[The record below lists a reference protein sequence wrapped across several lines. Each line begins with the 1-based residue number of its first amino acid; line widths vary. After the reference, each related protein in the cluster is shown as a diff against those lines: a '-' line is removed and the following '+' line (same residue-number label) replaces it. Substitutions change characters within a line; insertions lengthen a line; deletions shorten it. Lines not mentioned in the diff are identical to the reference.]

1 MMHWIDNAL
10 DPVLASCSPECMQFW
25 QVVGIWF
32 SGVATSMAVIV
43 ALLLARRDR
52 VRLSISAQHHAQ
64 VSDTEQYSPD
74 LLLFTIRNLGH
85 RPATVDSIVWRPRP
99 WLRTRVIQLF
109 PFGYAE
115 PPVTI
120 PANDSAIFRLPINEP
135 PEYWADNFARSFF
148 PGKLP
153 LGLRIRLIRAE
164 VYTST
169 GDVFKVSIEP
179 SLHQWLLHRATELEI
194 E

>member
-10 DPVLASCSPECMQFW
+10 DPVLASCTPECMQFW

-32 SGVATSMAVIV
+32 SGLTTSVAVVV

-52 VRLSISAQHHAQ
+52 IRLSISAAHGAQ
-64 VSDTEQYSPD
+64 PGDAEQYSPD
-74 LLLFTIRNLGH
+74 LLLFTIRNLGS
-85 RPATVDSIVWRPRP
+85 RPATADSIVWRPRP

-120 PANDSAIFRLPINEP
+120 PPNDSAIFRLPINDA
-135 PEYWADNFARSFF
+135 PEYWGDTFARSFLA
-148 PGKLP
+148 GRLP
-153 LGLRIRLIRAE
+153 LGMAIRLIRAE
-164 VYTST
+164 VYTAA
-169 GDVFKVSIEP
+169 GDIFRVTIEP
-179 SLHQWLLHRATELEI
+179 NLREWLLRRATELQI
-194 E
+194 